1 MVGTIHAG
9 STIDRRMP
17 EVYYRVIR
25 HIIKG
30 MKLLP
35 PDPTQDSPTGFRFI
49 WQAGISKLIIF
60 QRFRFKGS
68 TVWRWS

>member
-1 MVGTIHAG
+1 MVVTVPAD
-9 STIDRRMP
+9 STIDGRI
-17 EVYYRVIR
+17 VCSLSRVIR

-49 WQAGISKLIIF
+49 LDISTLAHPI
-60 QRFRFKGS
+60 R
-68 TVWRWS
+68 

>member
-9 STIDRRMP
+9 STIDSRMP

-35 PDPTQDSPTGFRFI
+35 PDPTQDSPTGFRFT
-49 WQAGISKLIIF
+49 WLAGISELITF
-60 QRFRFKGS
+60 QRLL
-68 TVWRWS
+68 TLIN

>member
-1 MVGTIHAG
+1 MVDTIHAG
-9 STIDRRMP
+9 STIDGRMP

-49 WQAGISKLIIF
+49 WQAGISKLITF
-60 QRFRFKGS
+60 QRS
-68 TVWRWS
+68 LTLIN